1 MHLSE
6 SSSIPDHCIVYA
18 LSDPKDADYQSTC
31 SHHHNDCCS
40 QCNGLAVVID
50 EIEKA
55 IEKTVIGPEDISKE
69 VMMNS
74 PFWPRRQS
82 VM

>member
-1 MHLSE
+1 M
-6 SSSIPDHCIVYA
+6 
-18 LSDPKDADYQSTC
+18 
-31 SHHHNDCCS
+31 
-40 QCNGLAVVID
+40 VID

-74 PFWPRRQS
+74 PFWQRKQG

>member
-1 MHLSE
+1 MPE
-6 SSSIPDHCIVYA
+6 
-18 LSDPKDADYQSTC
+18 
-31 SHHHNDCCS
+31 